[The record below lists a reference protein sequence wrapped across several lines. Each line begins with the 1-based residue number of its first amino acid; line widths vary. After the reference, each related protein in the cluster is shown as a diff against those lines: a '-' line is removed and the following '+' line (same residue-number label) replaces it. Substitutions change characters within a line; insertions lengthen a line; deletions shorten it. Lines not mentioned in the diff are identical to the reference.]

1 MDNIIDNRNIYSLNS
16 DINTLNN
23 DKLLL
28 HDDNSSLLI
37 LIIDLQN
44 FLLFETD
51 ISKILKNVIIFIN
64 AHLAYSSSNK
74 VCCIVNDEKE
84 GTQFL
89 YPNEDDISEQK
100 EYVNEDTYQEFK
112 KIDESILNKLN
123 EIIKNNKTSQLTSS
137 IGAIRFFR

>member
-44 FLLFETD
+44 FF
-51 ISKILKNVIIFIN
+51 V
-64 AHLAYSSSNK
+64 
-74 VCCIVNDEKE
+74 V
-84 GTQFL
+84 
-89 YPNEDDISEQK
+89 
-100 EYVNEDTYQEFK
+100 
-112 KIDESILNKLN
+112 
-123 EIIKNNKTSQLTSS
+123 
-137 IGAIRFFR
+137 